1 VDPPPDV
8 ATMRKLIIVVTELED
23 WANLYPS
30 DDVVT
35 VQEYLSGTPTG
46 VDPNHVRVINLCRSQ
61 KYLSYGYYCSL
72 LAEARG
78 HRVLPS
84 VRTLND
90 LRRRSIYSL
99 DTESL
104 DDAVMA
110 ALEAYA
116 SPLTKSLEL
125 ILHFGSTTVE
135 PLQDIASQIFE
146 LFPCPILRV
155 RFKKRK
161 SWSIASVTAG
171 NLAKLDEASEEEF
184 GLALERFSTR
194 MWLEPKARTKYRYD
208 VAMLVDPNEAMAPSD
223 PDALARFERVGKDMG
238 LLIERVRKRDFGRL
252 AEYDA
257 LFIRETT
264 AINHHTF
271 RFAKRAENEGMVVID
286 DPSSILRC
294 TNKLFLWDLL
304 KTAGVPTPRAA
315 MLYRSRPESL
325 THVAEELSFPV
336 VVKIPDGAFSK
347 GIELAEDMNG
357 LHKVTRK
364 LFERSALLLA
374 QEFMLTEYDWRI
386 GVMNRQP
393 LYACKYFMAP
403 SHWQIYNHAADTSA
417 NTGGGFETLPISAVP
432 PAVLTAAMNAANLI
446 GDGLYGVDVKQFG
459 DRAVVIEVND
469 NPSIDE
475 GVEDALLGD
484 ELYAR
489 ILGDFVRRLDE
500 QRA

>member
-1 VDPPPDV
+1 
-8 ATMRKLIIVVTELED
+8 MRKLIIVVTELED

-30 DDVVT
+30 DDVMT
-35 VQEYLSGTPTG
+35 VHDYLAGTAVG
-46 VDPNHVRVINLCRSQ
+46 LHDPNHVRVINLCRSQ

-104 DDAVMA
+104 DEAVES

-116 SPLTKSLEL
+116 SPDARSLEL

-135 PLQDIASQIFE
+135 PLQDIASQIFD
-146 LFPCPILRV
+146 LFPCPILKV
-155 RFKKRK
+155 HFKKRK
-161 SWSIASVTAG
+161 SWGIASVTTG
-171 NLAKLDEASEEEF
+171 SLEKLDEASEEEF
-184 GLALERFSTR
+184 GMALERFSTR
-194 MWLEPKARTKYRYD
+194 MWLEPRARTTYRYD
-208 VAMLVDPNEAMAPSD
+208 VAMLVDPNEKLAPSD
-223 PDALARFERVGKDMG
+223 PDALLRFERVGKDMG

-286 DPSSILRC
+286 DPGSILRC

-304 KTAGVPTPRAA
+304 KTKGVPAPRAA
-315 MLYRSRPESL
+315 MLYRTRPESL
-325 THVAEELSFPV
+325 TQVAEELSFPV
-336 VVKIPDGAFSK
+336 VVKIPDGAFSQ
-347 GIELAEDMNG
+347 GIELAEDMAS
-357 LHKVTRK
+357 LHKVTKK

-386 GVMNRQP
+386 GVLNRQP

-403 SHWQIYNHAADTSA
+403 SHWQIYNHGAASTDD
-417 NTGGGFETLPISAVP
+417 TGGGFETLPISAVP
-432 PAVLTAAMNAANLI
+432 ANVLEAAMSAANLI
-446 GDGLYGVDVKQFG
+446 GDGLYGVDVKQVG
-459 DRAVVIEVND
+459 ERAVVIEVND

-475 GVEDALLGD
+475 GVEDAVLGD

-489 ILGDFVRRLDE
+489 VLGDIVRRLDE
-500 QRA
+500 KRAGERS